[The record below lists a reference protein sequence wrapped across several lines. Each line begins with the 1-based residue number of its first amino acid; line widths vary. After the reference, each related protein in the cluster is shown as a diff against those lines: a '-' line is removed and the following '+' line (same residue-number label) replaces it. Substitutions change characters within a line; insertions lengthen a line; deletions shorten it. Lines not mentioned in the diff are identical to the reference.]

1 VARWAA
7 ARESRYVCLCN
18 AHSVVTAR
26 RDPRFARVLA
36 GADLALPDGAPIAWR
51 MRRRGHPRQQ
61 RLSGPDVMWSCCI
74 SAAAAGLPVFLLGGT
89 PETLA
94 RLAARLRRELPGL
107 RLAGTLAPPFRPMA
121 SAEEAAIAARINA
134 SGARLVFVGL
144 GCPKQ
149 ERWMAAQHSRVGA
162 VMLGVGAAFDFHA
175 GVVPR
180 APRWMQRA
188 GLEWLHRLATEP
200 RRLWRRYLVTNT
212 LFVVYLLG
220 EAWRARTRTS
230 R

>member
-1 VARWAA
+1 MSAESGSQAQVLGVRIDAVELEQCVDRVARWAA

-61 RLSGPDVMWSCCI
+61 RLSGPDVMWLCCI

-121 SAEEAAIAARINA
+121 SAEEAAIATPPARGWCSSG
-134 SGARLVFVGL
+134 SGAPSRSAGWRLST
-144 GCPKQ
+144 
-149 ERWMAAQHSRVGA
+149 AAS
-162 VMLGVGAAFDFHA
+162 
-175 GVVPR
+175 
-180 APRWMQRA
+180 AP
-188 GLEWLHRLATEP
+188 
-200 RRLWRRYLVTNT
+200 
-212 LFVVYLLG
+212 
-220 EAWRARTRTS
+220 
-230 R
+230 